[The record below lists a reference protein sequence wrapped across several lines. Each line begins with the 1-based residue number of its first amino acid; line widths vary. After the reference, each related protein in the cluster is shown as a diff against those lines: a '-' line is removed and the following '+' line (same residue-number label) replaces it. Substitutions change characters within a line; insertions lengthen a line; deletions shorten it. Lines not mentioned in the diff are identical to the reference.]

1 MPRRTKT
8 IEEKMMTPLTNTE
21 ICSMLG
27 YKEEDIIPY
36 SKLAEYK
43 TIQELLPE
51 DKCFKILLLEEAPN
65 RGHFVCLY
73 RQEDLI
79 VYFNSYG
86 EKPDRDMK
94 CIPRCIRKMLGEDK
108 PEITRLCDGMKI
120 WYNHKKLQGKD
131 TQTCGR
137 YCVFAI
143 EMMKM
148 GYSPDQVLEALTR
161 YANQN
166 GHESYDT
173 AVCAITP

>member
-1 MPRRTKT
+1 MPRTKT
-8 IEEKMMTPLTNTE
+8 IKEKMRTPLSNTE
-21 ICSMLG
+21 ICSSLG
-27 YKEEDIIPY
+27 YNESDIILY
-36 SKLAEYK
+36 SKLSEYK
-43 TIQELLPE
+43 SIQELLPE
-51 DKCFKILLLEEAPN
+51 DKSFKILLLEEAPN

-94 CIPRCIRKMLGEDK
+94 CIPRCIRKMLGEDR

-120 WYNHKKLQGKD
+120 WYNDRRLQGKD

-137 YCVFAI
+137 YCIFAI

-148 GYSPDQVLEALTR
+148 GYSPDQVLEALSKHKERTG
-161 YANQN
+161 Y
-166 GHESYDT
+166 STYDEV
-173 AVCAITP
+173 VCSITP